1 MRGGGGIAKHIKKKQ
16 DFHAM
21 NIITLLTPLQYQKRL
36 FFCHIFFALLVVGNN
51 ASHSLQEIEDIEKAK
66 EMCSAVKKL
75 KRLPTPN
82 GNDIKVR

>member
-1 MRGGGGIAKHIKKKQ
+1 MRWISSPFSLLYNIKR
-16 DFHAM
+16 DFFSV
-21 NIITLLTPLQYQKRL
+21 T
-36 FFCHIFFALLVVGNN
+36 FFLALLVVGNN